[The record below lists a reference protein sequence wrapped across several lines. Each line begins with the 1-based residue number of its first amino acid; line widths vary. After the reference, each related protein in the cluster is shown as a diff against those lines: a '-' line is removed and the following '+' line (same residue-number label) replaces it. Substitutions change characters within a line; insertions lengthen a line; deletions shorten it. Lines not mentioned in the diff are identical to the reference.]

1 MWVCKTTTVTKV
13 GQCSGRP
20 EHRRGG
26 LGVWGVGAGEGEV
39 DGWRVNVQ
47 VSGCVWMWTES
58 LRYISLHQLLDAIGS
73 HWARSP
79 LGHCVSWYNLNCT
92 AQQQP
97 TWHHVKW
104 KLMKKKKDQ
113 MVEKAHGAWESNKGF
128 SSSSFSELIRRTNS
142 PSVRTEI
149 NHGGKKQINWRL
161 SVINH
166 SLLLLQDLW

>member
-1 MWVCKTTTVTKV
+1 MA
-13 GQCSGRP
+13 GQNTGVVAWEWERWGRG
-20 EHRRGG
+20 R
-26 LGVWGVGAGEGEV
+26 GEV

-104 KLMKKKKDQ
+104 KLMKKKKGSNGRKSSWCLRVKQRFFFFFFFWADKTNKQ
-113 MVEKAHGAWESNKGF
+113 PVCKNRDKPRRQKTNQLKALCYQSLTSPATG
-128 SSSSFSELIRRTNS
+128 RRQT
-142 PSVRTEI
+142 P
-149 NHGGKKQINWRL
+149 
-161 SVINH
+161 VII
-166 SLLLLQDLW
+166 